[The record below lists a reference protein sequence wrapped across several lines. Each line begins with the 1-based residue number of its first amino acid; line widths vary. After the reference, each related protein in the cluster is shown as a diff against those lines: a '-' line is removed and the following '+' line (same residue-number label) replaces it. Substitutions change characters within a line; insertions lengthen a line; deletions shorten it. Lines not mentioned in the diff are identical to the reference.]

1 MAGAAPRTSLSV
13 CCITRGPTQRV
24 AAQLRPLR
32 DVASEIILA
41 VDDRVETSLLAP
53 LAELADEIVL
63 YPYLDPVDR
72 PVGWVHSLCTQD
84 WILWLDDDEL
94 PGAALLKALPSL
106 LLESQETHY
115 WLPRR
120 WLHGSPDTYLAGAP
134 WEPDYQLRLV
144 QNDPRL
150 LWFPGVTHRPI
161 EAVGPHRYLEWPIY
175 HADLLL
181 NPLEARRQKARRYET
196 VSPGQRLTGLP
207 MNLALH
213 VPELRPDLDLRPLPP
228 DDAALVESA
237 LAVEPWPEPAPT
249 PALRQ
254 ATRDEVDAH
263 WHGREPQQDLY
274 RAELELVDE
283 LRWLALG
290 EIRGVRLRVR
300 NLGAQVWPWSELG
313 VPEVRVSY
321 RWRTPSGDLIVGDGL
336 RTPFPRPVRPGEDVL
351 VMADVASPP
360 HPGRWSLELDLVHEH
375 VRWFDCVLSLPVE
388 VRPLRRVAIAG
399 AGEQRLR
406 AVATT
411 VADLLPGVEPLIL
424 TADPS
429 SAAARLGYRAAP
441 SAREFVL
448 GRDTSRSRLALRSAV
463 LVAAA
468 AARRRTPA
476 PLGALAGV
484 DALLDLGCDGSRR
497 ERLAH
502 RALIAAAR
510 ASGRP
515 VVRAGRE
522 HEAAVRTVGRILGER
537 EA

>member
-1 MAGAAPRTSLSV
+1 MV
-13 CCITRGPTQRV
+13 
-24 AAQLRPLR
+24 
-32 DVASEIILA
+32 A
-41 VDDRVETSLLAP
+41 VDNRVDTTLLGP
-53 LAELADEIVL
+53 LDELADHLVL

-94 PGAALLKALPSL
+94 PGAELLRHLPALLDEP
-106 LLESQETHY
+106 EETHY

-120 WLHGSPDTYLAGAP
+120 WLHGSPRTYLAGAP

-144 QNDPRL
+144 QNDARL

-181 NPLEARRQKARRYET
+181 NPLEARRQKARRYEAIA
-196 VSPGQRLTGLP
+196 PGQRLAGLP

-213 VPELRPDLDLRPLPP
+213 VPELHPNLDVRPLPT
-228 DDAALVESA
+228 DDAELVESA
-237 LAVEPWPEPAPT
+237 LTVEPWPEPAP
-249 PALRQ
+249 ARAYRQ
-254 ATRDEVDAH
+254 ANREEVDSH
-263 WHGREPQQDLY
+263 WHGREPEQGLY

-283 LRWLALG
+283 LRPLAVG
-290 EIRGVRLRVR
+290 EVRGVRVRVSNR
-300 NLGAQVWPWSELG
+300 GTHVWPWGELG

-321 RWRTPSGDLIVGDGL
+321 RWRTQAGVTTVGDGL
-336 RTPFPRPVRPGEDVL
+336 RTSFPRLVRPGEDVL
-351 VMADVASPP
+351 VVVDVAAPP
-360 HPGRWSLELDLVHEH
+360 DPGAWLLELDLVHEH
-375 VRWFDCVLSLPVE
+375 VRWFDCGLSLPVT
-388 VRPLRRVAIAG
+388 VRPLRLVAVAG

-406 AVATT
+406 AVATA
-411 VADLLPGVEPLIL
+411 VADLLPGVEPLVL
-424 TADPS
+424 TADPAS
-429 SAAARLGYRAAP
+429 APKRIGYAAAP
-441 SAREFVL
+441 NARDFVL
-448 GRDTSRSRLALRSAV
+448 GADGSRARIALRGAV

-476 PLGALAGV
+476 PLTALSKV
-484 DALLDLGCDGSRR
+484 DALLDLGCDGPRR

-502 RALIAAAR
+502 RALILAAR

-515 VVRAGRE
+515 VVHVGAD
-522 HEAAVRTVGRILGER
+522 HEAGVRALGRILGER